1 MSRIISNYQLF
12 YKHPLYNHREIGG
25 WLLEIQFWGWRVMA
39 FLKILIQLISIYRAA
54 AMLVF
59 ILFYTVIPNEINSA
73 ILITAILSD
82 LLDGYL
88 AKKYQLTSIGGKLLD
103 LFSDKYLNCIS
114 IIFLIIEGYPL
125 LPLLIIL
132 TKEIFVLSFRSI
144 EIDGKF
150 IVSTNRTLGGFMTG
164 MLWLMVLLH
173 INNKFLPIIDKLII
187 ILGILNLFYLLYKIA
202 SNASNL
208 RSIFKSK

>member
-1 MSRIISNYQLF
+1 M
-12 YKHPLYNHREIGG
+12 
-25 WLLEIQFWGWRVMA
+25 V
-39 FLKILIQLISIYRAA
+39 FLKIFIQLVSIYRAA

-59 ILFYTVIPNEINSA
+59 ILFYTVIPNEINSV
-73 ILITAILSD
+73 ILTTAILSD

-114 IIFLIIEGYPL
+114 IIFLIIEGYQL
-125 LPLLIIL
+125 LPLLIVL

-144 EIDGKF
+144 EVNGKF
-150 IVSTNRTLGGFMTG
+150 VISTNRILGGIMTG
-164 MLWLMVLLH
+164 TLWFIVLLH
-173 INNKFLPIIDKLII
+173 INKKFLSEIENAIIV
-187 ILGILNLFYLLYKIA
+187 LGVLNLLYLLYKIA
-202 SNASNL
+202 SNISNL